1 MMQAIYSIKAK
12 LLENQLSFLS
22 NEEKDQIGVIAEFAA
37 LCHTPWFLKCFVSS
51 TAQSLQFQSVMQMM
65 RYEKHQPDIAQLV
78 QGSMKNHL
86 WHLTVQSVVVA
97 LTDEDLSAVERKAL
111 TAALF
116 STKRPATFETIA
128 QKFPDV
134 FDKKFHPKRLW
145 LSGQVPQLS
154 RFVGPQS
161 WLIFSKLNLKEEDCE
176 WMQLDPES
184 WPLFS
189 GYAKFKEFVKNTVI
203 VNDPAERGLDLATG
217 FRESFNNE
225 RDYQNNLLGVA
236 ESRKEE

>member
-1 MMQAIYSIKAK
+1 M
-12 LLENQLSFLS
+12 FL
-22 NEEKDQIGVIAEFAA
+22 
-37 LCHTPWFLKCFVSS
+37 
-51 TAQSLQFQSVMQMM
+51 
-65 RYEKHQPDIAQLV
+65 
-78 QGSMKNHL
+78 
-86 WHLTVQSVVVA
+86 
-97 LTDEDLSAVERKAL
+97 
-111 TAALF
+111 
-116 STKRPATFETIA
+116 TKRF
-128 QKFPDV
+128 
-134 FDKKFHPKRLW
+134 W

-217 FRESFNNE
+217 FHE
-225 RDYQNNLLGVA
+225 
-236 ESRKEE
+236 